1 MQLNFDLIKRSIQ
14 ESSNVIIMSHRSL
27 DLDALGSSLGVYY
40 LCKSLDKD
48 AHILI
53 EDVKNEAGVQRSLDE
68 IVRQKLNISI
78 KKWVEIKDKVDEET
92 LLIILDTHIKP
103 LVQSK
108 DALSIKNKIILDHH
122 ICDDDNIIESNYEYI
137 NENESSSAEIIIDI
151 LKELDVYISSYVAT
165 VMLAGIFVDTKG
177 FFRKTSA
184 STHEAAA
191 YLYNYDAML
200 DELQYLLKEDI
211 EKFNDMQQVIS
222 NAQIIKN
229 HFIIATGNDD
239 MIYNKEDLAKMSD
252 KMLLFNNI
260 EASFTIGRIDKNM
273 IGISARSLGN
283 ISVEKI
289 MEILGGGGHTTD
301 AATQLENETI
311 TSVLERLKN
320 IINNL

>member
-53 EDVKNEAGVQRSLDE
+53 DDVKNEAGVQRSLDE
-68 IVRQKLNISI
+68 IGRQKLSISI
-78 KKWVEIKDKVDEET
+78 KKWATIKEKVDEGT
-92 LLIILDTHIKP
+92 LLIIIDTHIES
-103 LVQSK
+103 LVQCK

-122 ICDDDNIIESNYEYI
+122 ICDDNNSIKCNYEYI
-137 NENESSSAEIIIDI
+137 NENESSSTEIIIDI
-151 LKELDVYISSYVAT
+151 LKELDVYISSYVST

-184 STHEAAA
+184 KTHEAAA

-200 DELQYLLKEDI
+200 DELQYLLKEDV

-229 HFIIATGNDD
+229 HFIIAACNDK

-260 EASFTIGRIDKNM
+260 EVSFTIGRIDKNM

-289 MEILGGGGHTTD
+289 MESLGGGGHTTD

-311 TSVLERLKN
+311 MSVLDKLK
-320 IINNL
+320 IIVNNL